1 MAAVIV
7 VVVRIVA
14 VVEQTA
20 VVERIAV
27 AAEHHNRGSEAQNDI
42 DDPGAVAPPS
52 VLHTVVRSLVLAYI
66 EVQLGVR

>member
-42 DDPGAVAPPS
+42 DDPADVAI
-52 VLHTVVRSLVLAYI
+52 VLHIAVVRSLVLAYI